1 LVLCHKHE
9 LLQHEGLVFPGLG
22 LGGRLSCPR
31 PPSQTA
37 PIRAMEEKVNGREK
51 EEMNF
56 DSEKIRG
63 WCFEWWISVSR
74 LLTVGSN
81 HDVASLKY

>member
-1 LVLCHKHE
+1 
-9 LLQHEGLVFPGLG
+9 
-22 LGGRLSCPR
+22 
-31 PPSQTA
+31 
-37 PIRAMEEKVNGREK
+37 MEEKVNGREK